1 MEKLKKLRKEKN
13 YALNDMAKLL
23 NISKTFYWQLESEKR
38 RLSYDMAIKITDIFS
53 LKPDDLFYDVF
64 KDKRSK

>member
-38 RLSYDMAIKITDIFS
+38 RLSYNMAIKIADIFS
-53 LKPDDLFYDVF
+53 LKPDDLFYDAF

>member
-38 RLSYDMAIKITDIFS
+38 RLSYDMAIKIADIFS
-53 LKPDDLFYDVF
+53 LKPDDLFYDAF

>member
-23 NISKTFYWQLESEKR
+23 NISKTFYC
-38 RLSYDMAIKITDIFS
+38 AT
-53 LKPDDLFYDVF
+53 
-64 KDKRSK
+64 

>member
-38 RLSYDMAIKITDIFS
+38 RLSYDMAIKIADIFS

-64 KDKRSK
+64 KVKRSK